1 MELNIP
7 FELKQTL
14 IKTEIEGK
22 NMNDYPFNFKKPLS
36 AGHSSFI
43 NFPKQFMY
51 KPLNK
56 NGFNKKEVKIE
67 SNHFSWTESETPS
80 NKPILNNFDF
90 NDVEIPLSQQN
101 ADVNNNNRYK
111 SKTLEPKLINSTQ
124 LNIIN
129 QNPDYQNH
137 FYQNKRDIES
147 YNYIL
152 GCTPIIS
159 REFSSKEKAANN
171 IYISKEKIIKDFI
184 RKLSA
189 QKTKKCITKQKTQI
203 KNQSSKKT
211 YFNVDKKEANE
222 QNELALCNIPENF
235 LVDFSLKKIIIKD
248 LQTFKEIKN
257 PLDCIYLEDM
267 EDFMI
272 QLCNN
277 IVNINK
283 SEKSINLVD
292 EEYIEFLKFE
302 KTEENLQ
309 FLQKKRSNNSG
320 FDDIENLYGE
330 ERGENKNK
338 NKKKATKKTK
348 KKTKKTTI
356 KDKKII
362 KMNNKKDGLKINLY
376 LNQIQINNINL
387 ENFPFFPLLGIKE
400 NIKIEF
406 LKGIINK
413 KKNLIKIN
421 KKAEYIKDQRNLQY
435 IRKKKF
441 EVFYANKENNRQYV
455 LYINE
460 FHILHL
466 ILYYYYKIQQGIKL
480 MNKYHYSHSSFEK
493 SQRVTKQIESLI
505 KKCNK
510 IVEITTHKKDF

>member
-7 FELKQTL
+7 FEHKQTL
-14 IKTEIEGK
+14 IKPEIEEK
-22 NMNDYPFNFKKPLS
+22 NMNDYQSIFKKPLS
-36 AGHSSFI
+36 AGHNSFI

-90 NDVEIPLSQQN
+90 NDVEIPLNQQN

-137 FYQNKRDIES
+137 FYQNKRDIEL

-171 IYISKEKIIKDFI
+171 IYISKEKVIKDFI

-211 YFNVDKKEANE
+211 YFNVDKKEANG
-222 QNELALCNIPENF
+222 QNELALCDIPENF

-248 LQTFKEIKN
+248 LQKFKEIKN

-283 SEKSINLVD
+283 SEKSINLED

-466 ILYYYYKIQQGIKL
+466 ILYYYYKIQQGIRL

-510 IVEITTHKKDF
+510 IVEIITYKKDF